1 VETYTKEK
9 NKQYKKNNIMDYS
22 KNKDEKYDAKMAYNK
37 NLTPKARMHYLENNI
52 ADHNAPKAYG
62 TPNHMKG
69 SYGPDAY
76 GQPHMDGKPHMKGQ
90 PHMESNK
97 QEKYN
102 LMHDNPVAKH
112 GSFLSKHMKG

>member
-1 VETYTKEK
+1 MEH
-9 NKQYKKNNIMDYS
+9 
-22 KNKDEKYDAKMAYNK
+22 
-37 NLTPKARMHYLENNI
+37 LH
-52 ADHNAPKAYG
+52 
-62 TPNHMKG
+62 HMKG
-69 SYGPDAY
+69 SYGPPAY
-76 GQPHMDGKPHMKGQ
+76 GTPNHMDGKPHMKGQ

>member
-1 VETYTKEK
+1 MA
-9 NKQYKKNNIMDYS
+9 YKKS
-22 KNKDEKYDAKMAYNK
+22 KQRVEQDLARNAIYDKKHGYGKEGKYEDEQ
-37 NLTPKARMHYLENNI
+37 LTKVSSGAATY
-52 ADHNAPKAYG
+52 
-62 TPNHMKG
+62 MKG

-76 GQPHMDGKPHMKGQ
+76 GQPHMKGQ

>member
-1 VETYTKEK
+1 MPNKRLDISKKVAYDVKEAS
-9 NKQYKKNNIMDYS
+9 NSSLS
-22 KNKDEKYDAKMAYNK
+22 KSAQKHY
-37 NLTPKARMHYLENNI
+37 ARNAQAGLN
-52 ADHNAPKAYG
+52 ADNPMNMKGSHGPNAYG
-62 TPNHMKG
+62 TPNHM
-69 SYGPDAY
+69 
-76 GQPHMDGKPHMKGQ
+76 DGKHHMKGQ